1 MSPPANQNTH
11 ICSMCISAPGR
22 DPGRE
27 SDGGLQALGRCKWTG
42 RVCVCVCVCVLG
54 RGRQGQY
61 QCEKGGHSEDNYM
74 PATHPRPAGIQ
85 ALNLQEASHAA
96 PSSVAVNL
104 QLHSLASCDGT
115 RPRKMAWGSCSLHRY
130 PWPRPRTPAPDTHF
144 FPPDAIT
151 QQRKLTLSLHGLCSP
166 HSLCLLPLS
175 LLFANFWS
183 ALDAVPVPMCY
194 RLGNRDRCSEL
205 PTFSKK
211 EVEARVVVLV
221 VCRARWWGTGSEET
235 ERRQTPSRTACGN
248 SWT

>member
-1 MSPPANQNTH
+1 
-11 ICSMCISAPGR
+11 MCISAPGR

-27 SDGGLQALGRCKWTG
+27 RDGGIQALGGCTWTG
-42 RVCVCVCVCVLG
+42 RVCVCVCVLG

-74 PATHPRPAGIQ
+74 PAAHPQPAGIQ

-104 QLHSLASCDGT
+104 QPHSLASCDGT
-115 RPRKMAWGSCSLHRY
+115 RPRKMAWGSCSLHRH

-151 QQRKLTLSLHGLCSP
+151 QQRKLTLSLHSLCSP
-166 HSLCLLPLS
+166 HLLCFWPLS

-183 ALDAVPVPMCY
+183 VLDAVPVPMCY

-211 EVEARVVVLV
+211 EVEARVVLV
-221 VCRARWWGTGSEET
+221 VCRARWWGAGSEET